1 MLSGPRQLASAEQTF
16 GYFLHEYLARNDG
29 SHRSANRWH
38 GEGAEA
44 LGLGQRVGK
53 RKFISILSG
62 EVPGTD
68 VTLGRVIDG
77 ERQHRP
83 GWDMTFSAPK
93 SVSLEALYHGRR
105 AVIHAHD
112 EAVRA
117 TLDWIER
124 EHLQTRGYDQVTG
137 RRPREA
143 ANGLVAATFRHMASR
158 NNDPQLHTH
167 AVVANMTRN
176 ANGEWRSVEP
186 TLLRRNRRVFG
197 AWYRNDLARRL
208 RDLGYELTPTTVG
221 GLPSFEIAG
230 WSREWLKAFSTRR
243 RDILRHME
251 SEGLEYT
258 TANAQAATLAT
269 RGGKVEPVKGE
280 LFKLWHHRAEA
291 LGLVEARRDRKVRPV
306 RTPEQP
312 RLSPLEAVWQATAH
326 LEERQCVFRRTELLA
341 AALGRDPGR
350 HSHVELE
357 AAIDRL
363 RRNRNL
369 VDTKSG
375 DLTTRR
381 TLEAERDVIAAMRE
395 GRGQAAPLAEEGAVA
410 SRLEGTTLTDG
421 QRDAVRTILLSEDRI
436 VGVQGFAG
444 TGKTRMLKEVVRLAG
459 DRPVIGLAPSSAAAR
474 VMALEAGIG
483 TTTLQWMLARYGDL
497 GDVDGPELRE
507 ACERFRGAL
516 IVVDE
521 ASMIGTVQ
529 MRSLQ
534 NVAERLGAARL
545 ALVGDRLQ
553 LRSVEAGQPF
563 RLLQEAGME
572 TARMDDIL
580 RQRSVDLKAAVT
592 HMVAGDAELAVQALG
607 ADVKE
612 LPPDRL
618 PETAARLW
626 LALPP
631 EARRRTVILAP
642 THAQREETTA
652 VLRKGLAE
660 EGVLGGRTLETERF
674 VDRRLTRVLA
684 ADPQSYR
691 PGDVVVANRDVY
703 GLRKGDAWRVT
714 GSGGDG
720 IALERR
726 GTNGGFKP
734 SGNAAHN
741 VSVFETRPISLRAG
755 DEIVFTRNL
764 GELGVV
770 NGERGTIEEIGRK
783 RVRIRLDGGRR
794 LSPRADDDGLR
805 HVDHAWTST
814 VHRAQGL
821 TTDNVI
827 AVLDATSMMTDRAL
841 LYVEMSRARDGFVL
855 LTDDTQELVHRL
867 EQEIG
872 VSHSA
877 LEATGHAVRHME
889 HEVSRKEPLRPA
901 LREWRRLEAE
911 AERDGISPFLAEGVD
926 ELLDRLRQRAEA
938 EGGDAPEEIARIL
951 ADHDGHVRGLEL
963 HAIEEAWRSLRARA
977 EREGAN
983 ISVLPGAG
991 AVLKRTGEFAERH
1004 PGSLPE
1010 PLSEG
1015 VRECRARMRDLGDRL
1030 DHAGAGIMRAAKERD
1045 EALAE
1050 IERDWR
1056 DRRAKVAFHEDCDI
1070 AFLPGT
1076 EALLERT
1083 REFEERHPGALPKAT
1098 ADLAKDCEDVR
1109 GRWKRFER
1117 AVGEVADCAET
1128 SEPPGEATCRA
1139 MTEAEELLAD
1149 DRLSARVLD
1158 QGALLPVK
1166 NALADL
1172 NERRAVEDRVR
1183 DLRKD
1188 LETIEAEAER
1198 QGCHPFHVEGYGHF
1212 TERLEGFGHDLPPDL
1227 AEMARDLPGLQARD
1241 REVRQGVKEVAGFE
1255 ARRRRIINRA
1265 AWLRPEAPLGKGL
1278 ASSYG
1283 RWARSAPKV
1292 IERGEMLAGDPLLSP
1307 DDRKTLERSLSRI
1320 RTAPDADGLDAQRVR
1335 TWEGIL
1341 DRAEEQGCHRY
1352 FVKDYYDFVHG
1363 LERSPC
1369 HSLKNTHFG
1378 IRERTAWHEMLCREG
1393 WVRHIDSELARAV
1406 GQREAG
1412 GERFVSEMHPYA
1424 RWRHEATR
1432 WVKEAREALGDPET
1446 YGPHLARVPG
1456 LEKRLRETATA
1467 VSETVRC
1474 DAPVRKE
1481 VEAAYK
1487 VQMEREREMRQREL
1501 EQERTRAPS
1510 RYMGAEIDIG
1520 P

>member
-38 GEGAEA
+38 GAGAEA

-62 EVPGTD
+62 HVPGTD

-93 SVSLEALYHGRR
+93 SVSLEALYRGRR
-105 AVIHAHD
+105 AVMHAHD

-117 TLDWIER
+117 TLDWIEQ
-124 EHLQTRGYDQVTG
+124 EHLQTRGYDPATG

-143 ANGLVAATFRHMASR
+143 ADGLVAATFRHMASR

-176 ANGEWRSVEP
+176 RSGEWRSVEP
-186 TLLRRNRRVFG
+186 TPLKRNRRVFG

-208 RDLGYELTPTTVG
+208 RDLGYDLVPTTVG

-230 WSREWLKAFSTRR
+230 WSREWLDAFSTRR
-243 RDILRHME
+243 QDILKHME
-251 SEGLEYT
+251 DAGLEYT

-269 RGGKVEPVKGE
+269 RGRKAEPVKGE
-280 LFKLWHHRAEA
+280 LVKLWRQRAEA
-291 LGLVEARRDRKVRPV
+291 LGLVEARRDRKARPD
-306 RTPEQP
+306 RAPEQP
-312 RLSPLEAVWQATAH
+312 RLAPLEAVWQATAH
-326 LEERQCVFRRTELLA
+326 LEERQCVFRRTDLLA

-350 HSHVELE
+350 HSHGELE

-363 RRNRNL
+363 REDRNL

-375 DLTTRR
+375 DLTTRQ

-395 GRGQAAPLAEEGAVA
+395 GRGRAAPLAEEGAVA
-410 SRLEGTTLTDG
+410 ARLDATSLTDG
-421 QRDAVRTILLSEDRI
+421 QREAVRTILLSNDSI

-483 TTTLQWMLARYGDL
+483 TTTLQRLLARYGDL
-497 GDVDGPELRE
+497 GDADGPELRQ
-507 ACERFRGAL
+507 ARERFRGAV

-534 NVAERLGAARL
+534 NVAERIGASRL

-592 HMVAGDAELAVQALG
+592 HMVAGDADLAVQALG

-660 EGVLGGRTLETERF
+660 EGILGGRTLETERF

-703 GLRKGDAWRVT
+703 GLRKGEAWRVT
-714 GSGGDG
+714 GSGEDG

-726 GTNGGFKP
+726 GARGGFRP

-764 GELGVV
+764 GEQGVV
-770 NGERGTIEEIGRK
+770 NGERGAIEEIGRK

-794 LSPRADDDGLR
+794 LTFKTEDDGLR

-877 LEATGHAVRHME
+877 LEATGHVLHRLDRD
-889 HEVSRKEPLRPA
+889 VSRKEPLRPA
-901 LREWRRLEAE
+901 LQEWRALEAE
-911 AERDGISPFLAEGVD
+911 AERDGISPFLAEEAD
-926 ELLDRLRQRAEA
+926 ELLERLRSRAEA
-938 EGGDAPEEIARIL
+938 EGGDAPDELARIL
-951 ADHDGHVRGLEL
+951 SDHDAHVRGQDREALEGL
-963 HAIEEAWRSLRARA
+963 LWSLRSRA
-977 EREGAN
+977 ASEGRNVA
-983 ISVLPGAG
+983 VQPGAG
-991 AVLKRTGEFAERH
+991 AALNMAGELAERH
-1004 PGSLPE
+1004 PEALSK
-1010 PLSEG
+1010 PLADFVSECG
-1015 VRECRARMRDLGDRL
+1015 MRMRELGDRL
-1030 DHAGAGIMRAAKERD
+1030 DWVGPRI
-1045 EALAE
+1045 
-1050 IERDWR
+1050 
-1056 DRRAKVAFHEDCDI
+1056 RRAERELSAIENDWQGARIKAGLKGEHV
-1070 AFLPGT
+1070 AFLPETASLLKRTADFALEHKGT
-1076 EALLERT
+1076 
-1083 REFEERHPGALPKAT
+1083 LPKAT
-1098 ADLAKDCEDVR
+1098 ADAARECESLRQRWGRLKGLARE
-1109 GRWKRFER
+1109 
-1117 AVGEVADCAET
+1117 VGKGLDGSGA
-1128 SEPPGEATCRA
+1128 PGKAARKA
-1139 MTEAEELLAD
+1139 M
-1149 DRLSARVLD
+1149 
-1158 QGALLPVK
+1158 
-1166 NALADL
+1166 
-1172 NERRAVEDRVR
+1172 
-1183 DLRKD
+1183 
-1188 LETIEAEAER
+1188 AEAEDLLRDGRLSGKAEREGIRVPLTAALGILNARLSR
-1198 QGCHPFHVEGYGHF
+1198 QELIGDLQRDREALMAEARKEGCHPYRAPGYDRF
-1212 TERLEGFGHDLPPDL
+1212 MERLGSAGHDLPPDL
-1227 AEMARDLPGLQARD
+1227 SKMVEELPGLDARD
-1241 REVRQGVKEVAGFE
+1241 REIRQGVSEVTDFVVRRREIIDRA
-1255 ARRRRIINRA
+1255 ARRRPDR
-1265 AWLRPEAPLGKGL
+1265 PLGKGRI
-1278 ASSYG
+1278 SGYG
-1283 RWARSAPKV
+1283 RWTRSAPKM
-1292 IERGEMLAGDPLLSP
+1292 IERGERLAGDPLLTP
-1307 DDRKTLERSLSRI
+1307 DDRKTLEKALARLHA
-1320 RTAPDADGLDAQRVR
+1320 APDADALDARSLK
-1335 TWEGIL
+1335 TWERIL
-1341 DRAEEQGCHRY
+1341 DRADEQGCHRFFVEGY
-1352 FVKDYYDFVHG
+1352 DAFVKELDAAPSGTPEFNRFAVG
-1363 LERSPC
+1363 ERSE
-1369 HSLKNTHFG
+1369 LWDMQAGQARIRFVDRDLAKAL
-1378 IRERTAWHEMLCREG
+1378 REREE
-1393 WVRHIDSELARAV
+1393 
-1406 GQREAG
+1406 G
-1412 GERFVSEMHPYA
+1412 GERFVSEMHPYP
-1424 RWRHEATR
+1424 RW
-1432 WVKEAREALGDPET
+1432 KREAERTVGELRDVLGDRKR
-1446 YGPHLARVPG
+1446 YDRHLARVPG
-1456 LEKRLRETATA
+1456 LERRLHEMAA
-1467 VSETVRC
+1467 SVSDTVRR

-1481 VEAAYK
+1481 VETAYRK
-1487 VQMEREREMRQREL
+1487 EMEREREL
-1501 EQERTRAPS
+1501 ERIRSRS

-1520 P
+1520 R

>member
-1 MLSGPRQLASAEQTF
+1 MLSGPRPLASAEQTF
-16 GYFLHEYLARNDG
+16 GYFMHEYLARNDG

-38 GEGAEA
+38 GEGAES

-53 RKFISILSG
+53 RRFISILSG
-62 EVPGTD
+62 HVPDTEI
-68 VTLGRVIDG
+68 TLGRVIDG

-93 SVSLEALYHGRR
+93 SVSLEALYRGRR
-105 AVIHAHD
+105 AVMHAHD

-124 EHLQTRGYDQVTG
+124 EHLQTRGYDPVTG

-143 ANGLVAATFRHMASR
+143 ADGMIAATFRHMASR
-158 NNDPQLHTH
+158 SNDPQLHTH

-197 AWYRNDLARRL
+197 AWYRNDLAKRL
-208 RDLGYELTPTTVG
+208 LELGYELVPTTVG

-230 WSREWLKAFSTRR
+230 WSREWLEAFSTRR
-243 RDILRHME
+243 RDILRHMAD
-251 SEGLEYT
+251 EGLEYT
-258 TANAQAATLAT
+258 TANAQAAALAT
-269 RGGKVEPVKGE
+269 RGRKAEPVRGE
-280 LFKLWHHRAEA
+280 LVKLWRNRAA
-291 LGLVEARRDRKVRPV
+291 DLGLVEVRRDRKARPD
-306 RTPEQP
+306 RAREEP
-312 RLSPLEAVWQATAH
+312 RLSPLEAAWQAMQH
-326 LEERQCVFRRTELLA
+326 LEERRSVFRRTDLLA

-350 HSHVELE
+350 HSHGELE

-363 RRNRNL
+363 RADRHL
-369 VDTKSG
+369 ADTKSG

-381 TLEAERDVIAAMRE
+381 TLRAERDVIAAMRE
-395 GRGQAAPLAEEGAVA
+395 GQGRSAPLADEGAVA
-410 SRLEGTTLTDG
+410 ARLDGTALTDG
-421 QRDAVRTILLSEDRI
+421 QRDAVRTILLSNDRT

-474 VMALEAGIG
+474 VLALEAGIG
-483 TTTLQWMLARYGDL
+483 TATLQWMLARYGNL
-497 GDVDGPELRE
+497 GDGPELQE
-507 ACERFRGAL
+507 ARDRFKGAV

-529 MRSLQ
+529 MRNLQ
-534 NVAERLGAARL
+534 HVTERTGAARL

-592 HMVAGDAELAVQALG
+592 HMVAGDADLALQDLG
-607 ADVKE
+607 GDVRE

-618 PETAARLW
+618 AKTAAQLW

-642 THAQREETTA
+642 THGQREETTA
-652 VLRKGLAE
+652 ALRRGLAE
-660 EGVLGGRTLETERF
+660 EGILGGRTLEIERL
-674 VDRRLTRVLA
+674 VDRRLTRILA

-703 GLRKGDAWRVT
+703 GLRKGEAWRVT
-714 GSGGDG
+714 GSGEDG

-726 GTNGGFKP
+726 GISGGFRP

-764 GELGVV
+764 GDLDVV
-770 NGERGTIEEIGRK
+770 NGERGAIDGIGRK
-783 RVRIRLDGGRR
+783 RVRVRLADGRR
-794 LSPRADDDGLR
+794 LALAHEHDGLR

-814 VHRAQGL
+814 VHRAQGM
-821 TTDNVI
+821 TADNVI
-827 AVLDATSMMTDRAL
+827 AVLDSSSMMADRAL

-855 LTDDTQELVHRL
+855 LTDDTEQLAHRL
-867 EQEIG
+867 EQETG

-877 LEATGHAVRHME
+877 LEATGHELHRVEAG
-889 HEVSRKEPLRPA
+889 VSRKEPLRAA
-901 LREWRRLEAE
+901 LEEWRAHEAE
-911 AERDGISPFLAEGVD
+911 AERDGISPFLAEEAD
-926 ELLDRLRQRAEA
+926 ALLERLRQRAEA
-938 EGGDAPEEIARIL
+938 EGGDAPEEIAWIL
-951 ADHDGHVRGLEL
+951 ADHDGHVRGLDL
-963 HAIEEAWRSLRARA
+963 DVIAEAWRSLRSRA
-977 EREGAN
+977 EREGADV
-983 ISVLPGAG
+983 SVLPGAG
-991 AVLKRTGEFAERH
+991 AALKRTGEFAERH
-1004 PGSLPE
+1004 PGPLPE

-1015 VRECRARMRDLGDRL
+1015 VRKCGARMRDLGDRL
-1030 DHAGAGIMRAAKERD
+1030 ERVGDGLMRAARERD
-1045 EALAE
+1045 DALAG
-1050 IERDWR
+1050 IEKEWR
-1056 DRRAKVAFHEDCDI
+1056 SRRAKVAHQDRDI

-1083 REFEERHPGALPKAT
+1083 REFGERHPGALPDAT
-1098 ADLAKDCEDVR
+1098 ADLAKDCESVR
-1109 GRWKRFER
+1109 GRWKRFEH
-1117 AVGEVADCAET
+1117 AAKELADCAAT
-1128 SEPPGEATCRA
+1128 PEPPGEAACRA
-1139 MTEAEELLAD
+1139 MAEAEGILAD
-1149 DRLSARVLD
+1149 ERLSARILD
-1158 QGALLPVK
+1158 QGDFLTVK
-1166 NALADL
+1166 DLLADL
-1172 NERRAVEDRVR
+1172 NERRAAEDRVL

-1198 QGCHPFHVEGYGHF
+1198 QGCHPFHVAGHRRF
-1212 TERLEGFGHDLPPDL
+1212 IERLKGFGHDLPPDL
-1227 AEMARDLPGLQARD
+1227 AGMVEELPGLEARD
-1241 REVRQGVKEVAGFE
+1241 RGIRHRVREVTDFE
-1255 ARRRRIINRA
+1255 ARRRGIIEWA
-1265 AWLRPEAPLGKGL
+1265 AWWRPERPMGKSL

-1283 RWARSAPKV
+1283 RWTRAAPKV
-1292 IERGEMLAGDPLLSP
+1292 IERGETLASDALLSP
-1307 DDRKTLERSLSRI
+1307 DDRKALERAMTRI
-1320 RTAPDADGLDAQRVR
+1320 RAAPDADGLDALRVWR
-1335 TWEGIL
+1335 WEGIL
-1341 DRAEEQGCHRY
+1341 DQAERQGCHRY
-1352 FVKDYYDFVHG
+1352 FVKGYHGFVTE

-1369 HSLKNTHFG
+1369 KSPENTDFG

-1393 WVRHIDSELARAV
+1393 WVRHVDSELARAV
-1406 GQREAG
+1406 EERERG
-1412 GERFVSEMHPYA
+1412 GERFVTEMHPYA

-1432 WVKEAREALGDPET
+1432 WARDARKVLGDPET
-1446 YGPHLARVPG
+1446 YGPHIARVPG
-1456 LEKRLRETATA
+1456 LEKRLRETAAA
-1467 VSETVRC
+1467 VTETVRR

-1481 VEAAYK
+1481 VEAAHK
-1487 VQMEREREMRQREL
+1487 RRMELERETRQREL
-1501 EQERTRAPS
+1501 ELERSRRPS

-1520 P
+1520 R

>member
-105 AVIHAHD
+105 AVMHAHD

-117 TLDWIER
+117 TLDWIEQ
-124 EHLQTRGYDQVTG
+124 EHLQTRGYDPATG

-143 ANGLVAATFRHMASR
+143 ADGMIAATFRHMASR

-176 ANGEWRSVEP
+176 MDGEWRSVEP
-186 TLLRRNRRVFG
+186 TLLGRNRRVFG

-208 RDLGYELTPTTVG
+208 RDLGYELVPTTVG

-230 WSREWLKAFSTRR
+230 WSREWLEAFSTRR
-243 RDILRHME
+243 QDILRHME
-251 SEGLEYT
+251 DAGQEYT

-269 RGGKVEPVKGE
+269 RGKKVEPVKGE
-280 LFKLWHHRAEA
+280 LVRLWRQRAEA
-291 LGLVEARRDRKVRPV
+291 LGLVEARRERRARPDRA
-306 RTPEQP
+306 PEEA
-312 RLSPLEAVWQATAH
+312 RMSPLEAVWQATAH
-326 LEERQCVFRRTELLA
+326 LEERQCVFRRTDLLA

-350 HSHVELE
+350 HSHGELE

-363 RRNRNL
+363 RRDRHL
-369 VDTKSG
+369 VDTKSS

-381 TLEAERDVIAAMRE
+381 TIEAERDVIAAMRE
-395 GRGQAAPLAEEGAVA
+395 GKSRAAPLAGERDIAA
-410 SRLEGTTLTDG
+410 RLETASLTDG
-421 QRDAVRTILLSEDRI
+421 QRDAVRTILLSKDSI

-444 TGKTRMLKEVVRLAG
+444 TGKTRMLREVVRLAG

-497 GDVDGPELRE
+497 GDAGGPELRE
-507 ACERFRGAL
+507 ARERFRGAV

-534 NVAERLGAARL
+534 NVAERIRASRL

-580 RQRSVDLKAAVT
+580 RQQSVDLKAAVT
-592 HMVAGDAELAVQALG
+592 HMVAGDADLAVQALG

-703 GLRKGDAWRVT
+703 GLGKGEAWRVA
-714 GSGGDG
+714 GSGADG

-726 GTNGGFKP
+726 GVTGGFRP

-741 VSVFETRPISLRAG
+741 VSMFETRPISLRAG

-764 GELGVV
+764 AEPGVV
-770 NGERGTIEEIGRK
+770 NGERGAIEEIGRK

-794 LSPRADDDGLR
+794 LSFKTDDNGLR

-814 VHRAQGL
+814 VHRAQGM

-877 LEATGHAVRHME
+877 LEATGLALHRLDR
-889 HEVSRKEPLRPA
+889 EVSRKEPLRPA
-901 LREWRRLEAE
+901 LQEWRKLEAE
-911 AERDGISPFLAEGVD
+911 AERDGISPFLAEEAD
-926 ELLDRLRQRAEA
+926 ALLDRLRERAEA

-951 ADHDGHVRGLEL
+951 ADHDAHVRGQDREALEDML
-963 HAIEEAWRSLRARA
+963 QHLRSRAVS
-977 EREGAN
+977 EGRNVAAQ
-983 ISVLPGAG
+983 PGAG
-991 AVLKRTGEFAERH
+991 AVLKMAGEFAERR
-1004 PGSLPE
+1004 PDALPKPLADFVSECGS
-1010 PLSEG
+1010 
-1015 VRECRARMRDLGDRL
+1015 RMRELGDRL
-1030 DHAGAGIMRAAKERD
+1030 DRVGPR
-1045 EALAE
+1045 L
-1050 IERDWR
+1050 
-1056 DRRAKVAFHEDCDI
+1056 RRAERELSIIEHDWLGARIKAGLKREHV
-1070 AFLPGT
+1070 AFLPET
-1076 EALLERT
+1076 DALLKRT
-1083 REFEERHPGALPKAT
+1083 ADFALEHTGALPKAT
-1098 ADLAKDCEDVR
+1098 ADAARACESLRQRWGRLQGLAKEIGKGLD
-1109 GRWKRFER
+1109 GSG
-1117 AVGEVADCAET
+1117 A
-1128 SEPPGEATCRA
+1128 PGKAARKA
-1139 MTEAEELLAD
+1139 MAEAENLLRD
-1149 DRLSARVLD
+1149 DRLS
-1158 QGALLPVK
+1158 GK
-1166 NALADL
+1166 
-1172 NERRAVEDRVR
+1172 
-1183 DLRKD
+1183 
-1188 LETIEAEAER
+1188 AER
-1198 QGCHPFHVEGYGHF
+1198 EGIRAPLTAALGIL
-1212 TERLEGFGHDLPPDL
+1212 TRGS
-1227 AEMARDLPGLQARD
+1227 RD
-1241 REVRQGVKEVAGFE
+1241 R
-1255 ARRRRIINRA
+1255 
-1265 AWLRPEAPLGKGL
+1265 
-1278 ASSYG
+1278 S
-1283 RWARSAPKV
+1283 
-1292 IERGEMLAGDPLLSP
+1292 
-1307 DDRKTLERSLSRI
+1307 
-1320 RTAPDADGLDAQRVR
+1320 
-1335 TWEGIL
+1335 
-1341 DRAEEQGCHRY
+1341 
-1352 FVKDYYDFVHG
+1352 
-1363 LERSPC
+1363 
-1369 HSLKNTHFG
+1369 
-1378 IRERTAWHEMLCREG
+1378 
-1393 WVRHIDSELARAV
+1393 
-1406 GQREAG
+1406 
-1412 GERFVSEMHPYA
+1412 
-1424 RWRHEATR
+1424 
-1432 WVKEAREALGDPET
+1432 
-1446 YGPHLARVPG
+1446 
-1456 LEKRLRETATA
+1456 
-1467 VSETVRC
+1467 
-1474 DAPVRKE
+1474 
-1481 VEAAYK
+1481 
-1487 VQMEREREMRQREL
+1487 
-1501 EQERTRAPS
+1501 
-1510 RYMGAEIDIG
+1510 
-1520 P
+1520 

>member
-16 GYFLHEYLARNDG
+16 GYFLHEYLARNDS

-93 SVSLEALYHGRR
+93 SVSLEALYRGRR
-105 AVIHAHD
+105 AVMHAHD

-124 EHLQTRGYDQVTG
+124 EHLQTRGYDPATG

-143 ANGLVAATFRHMASR
+143 ADGMIAATFRHMASR

-176 ANGEWRSVEP
+176 RSGEWRSVEP
-186 TLLRRNRRVFG
+186 TLLKRNRRVFG

-208 RDLGYELTPTTVG
+208 RDLGYELVPTTVG

-230 WSREWLKAFSTRR
+230 WSREWLEAFSTRR
-243 RDILRHME
+243 QDILRYME
-251 SEGLEYT
+251 DAGQEYT

-269 RGGKVEPVKGE
+269 RGKKVERVKGE
-280 LFKLWHHRAEA
+280 LVRLWRQRVEA
-291 LGLVEARRDRKVRPV
+291 LGLVEARRDRKARPERV
-306 RTPEQP
+306 PERP
-312 RLSPLEAVWQATAH
+312 RLSPLEAVWQATEH
-326 LEERQCVFRRTELLA
+326 LEERHCVFRRTDLLA

-350 HSHVELE
+350 HSHGELE

-363 RRNRNL
+363 RRDRHL

-375 DLTTRR
+375 DLTTRQ
-381 TLEAERDVIAAMRE
+381 TLEAERDVIAAMRQ
-395 GRGQAAPLAEEGAVA
+395 GRGKAAALPDERDVSA
-410 SRLEGTTLTDG
+410 RLEGTTLTDG
-421 QRDAVRTILLSEDRI
+421 QRDAVRTILLSKDSI

-459 DRPVIGLAPSSAAAR
+459 DHPVIGLAPSSAAAR

-497 GDVDGPELRE
+497 GDAGGPELRE
-507 ACERFRGAL
+507 ARERFRGAV

-534 NVAERLGAARL
+534 NVAERLGASRL

-592 HMVAGDAELAVQALG
+592 HMVAGDADLAVQALG
-607 ADVKE
+607 GDVKE

-618 PETAARLW
+618 PETAANLW

-684 ADPQSYR
+684 ADPMSYR

-703 GLRKGDAWRVT
+703 GLGKGEAWRVT
-714 GSGGDG
+714 GSGEDG

-726 GTNGGFKP
+726 GAKGGFRP
-734 SGNAAHN
+734 SGNASHN

-764 GELGVV
+764 GDPGVV
-770 NGERGTIEEIGRK
+770 NGERGAIEEIGRK
-783 RVRIRLDGGRR
+783 RVRIRVDGGRR
-794 LSPRADDDGLR
+794 LSFKTDDDGLR

-877 LEATGHAVRHME
+877 LEATGHALHRLE
-889 HEVSRKEPLRPA
+889 REVSRKEPLRPA
-901 LREWRRLEAE
+901 LQEWRALEAE
-911 AERDGISPFLAEGVD
+911 AERDGISPFLAEEAD
-926 ELLDRLRQRAEA
+926 ALLDRLRERAEA

-951 ADHDGHVRGLEL
+951 EDHDTHVRVGDREALEGLL
-963 HAIEEAWRSLRARA
+963 WSLRHRA
-977 EREGAN
+977 ASEGRNVA
-983 ISVLPGAG
+983 VQPGAG
-991 AVLKRTGEFAERH
+991 AVLKMAGEFAERH
-1004 PGSLPE
+1004 PDALPK
-1010 PLSEG
+1010 PLADFVSECG
-1015 VRECRARMRDLGDRL
+1015 MRMRELGDRL
-1030 DHAGAGIMRAAKERD
+1030 DWVGPRIRRAARE
-1045 EALAE
+1045 LSV
-1050 IERDWR
+1050 IESDWLGSR
-1056 DRRAKVAFHEDCDI
+1056 IKAGLKGEHV
-1070 AFLPGT
+1070 AFLPET
-1076 EALLERT
+1076 RALLKRT
-1083 REFEERHPGALPKAT
+1083 ADFALEHTGALPKAT
-1098 ADLAKDCEDVR
+1098 ADAARECESLRSRWGRLRGLAREIGNGLD
-1109 GRWKRFER
+1109 G
-1117 AVGEVADCAET
+1117 
-1128 SEPPGEATCRA
+1128 SEAPGKAARKA
-1139 MTEAEELLAD
+1139 MAEAEDLLRD
-1149 DRLSARVLD
+1149 DRLSGKAEREGIRVPLTAALGILSARLSR
-1158 QGALLPVK
+1158 QELIS
-1166 NALADL
+1166 DL
-1172 NERRAVEDRVR
+1172 QRDRKT
-1183 DLRKD
+1183 LM
-1188 LETIEAEAER
+1188 AEARRE
-1198 QGCHPFHVEGYGHF
+1198 GCHHFRAPGYDRF
-1212 TERLEGFGHDLPPDL
+1212 MERLVSAGHDLPPDL
-1227 AEMARDLPGLQARD
+1227 ESMVREMPRLDARD
-1241 REVRQGVKEVAGFE
+1241 REIRQGVREVTDFV
-1255 ARRRRIINRA
+1255 ARRREIIDRA
-1265 AWLRPEAPLGKGL
+1265 ARRRPDAPLGKGRL
-1278 ASSYG
+1278 SSYG
-1283 RWARSAPKV
+1283 RWTRSAPKM
-1292 IERGEMLAGDPLLSP
+1292 IERGKRLARDTLLTP
-1307 DDRKTLERSLSRI
+1307 DDRKTLEKALARLHAAPDTDALNARSLK
-1320 RTAPDADGLDAQRVR
+1320 
-1335 TWEGIL
+1335 TWEEIG
-1341 DRAEEQGCHRY
+1341 DRAEKQGCHRFFVEGY
-1352 FVKDYYDFVHG
+1352 DAFVKELDAAPIGSPEFNRFVVR
-1363 LERSPC
+1363 ERSVIWDMQAEQAFLRC
-1369 HSLKNTHFG
+1369 VDRDLAKA
-1378 IRERTAWHEMLCREG
+1378 IRERE
-1393 WVRHIDSELARAV
+1393 
-1406 GQREAG
+1406 QG
-1412 GERFVSEMHPYA
+1412 GSAFVSKMHPYPQWKRQAMHHVEHA
-1424 RWRHEATR
+1424 RHVLDR
-1432 WVKEAREALGDPET
+1432 PET
-1446 YGPHLARVPG
+1446 YDRHLSRAPG
-1456 LEKRLRETATA
+1456 LKTRLREMAA
-1467 VSETVRC
+1467 SVSDTVKR
-1474 DAPVRKE
+1474 DAPLRKE
-1481 VEAAYK
+1481 VEAAHERK
-1487 VQMEREREMRQREL
+1487 MEREREL
-1501 EQERTRAPS
+1501 ERSRNPS
-1510 RYMGAEIDIG
+1510 RYMGAEIDFG
-1520 P
+1520 R

>member
-1 MLSGPRQLASAEQTF
+1 MLSGPRPLASAEQTF

-38 GEGAEA
+38 GEGAES

-53 RKFISILSG
+53 RKFVSILSG
-62 EVPGTD
+62 QVPGTD
-68 VTLGRVIDG
+68 IILGRVIDG

-93 SVSLEALYHGRR
+93 SVSLEALYRGRR
-105 AVIHAHD
+105 AVMHAHD

-124 EHLQTRGYDQVTG
+124 EHLQTRGYDPATG

-143 ANGLVAATFRHMASR
+143 ADGMIAATFRHMASR
-158 NNDPQLHTH
+158 SNDPQLHTH

-176 ANGEWRSVEP
+176 ADGKWRSVEP

-197 AWYRNDLARRL
+197 AWYRNDLAKRL
-208 RDLGYELTPTTVG
+208 RELGYELTPTTVG

-230 WSREWLKAFSTRR
+230 WSREWLEAFSTRR
-243 RDILRHME
+243 RDILRHMAD
-251 SEGLEYT
+251 EGLEYT
-258 TANAQAATLAT
+258 TANAQAAALAT
-269 RGGKVEPVKGE
+269 RGRKAEPVRGE
-280 LFKLWHHRAEA
+280 LARLWRNRAA
-291 LGLVEARRDRKVRPV
+291 DLGLVEARRDRKARPV
-306 RTPEQP
+306 RAPEQA
-312 RLSPLEAVWQATAH
+312 RLSPLEAAWEAMQH
-326 LEERQCVFRRTELLA
+326 LEERRSVFRRTDLLA

-350 HSHVELE
+350 HSHGELE

-363 RRNRNL
+363 RRDRHL
-369 VDTKSG
+369 ADTRSG

-381 TLEAERDVIAAMRE
+381 TLQAEREVIAAMRE
-395 GRGQAAPLAEEGAVA
+395 GQGRAAPLADEGAVA
-410 SRLEGTTLTDG
+410 ARLDGTALTDG
-421 QRDAVRTILLSEDRI
+421 QRDAVRTILLSNDRT

-444 TGKTRMLKEVVRLAG
+444 TGKTRMLKEIVRLAG

-474 VMALEAGIG
+474 VLALEAGIG
-483 TTTLQWMLARYGDL
+483 TATLQWMLARYGNL
-497 GDVDGPELRE
+497 GDGPELQE
-507 ACERFRGAL
+507 ARDRFKGAV

-529 MRSLQ
+529 MRNLQ
-534 NVAERLGAARL
+534 HVAERIGAARL

-592 HMVAGDAELAVQALG
+592 HMVAGDADLALQGLG
-607 ADVKE
+607 GDVRE
-612 LPPDRL
+612 LPQDRL
-618 PETAARLW
+618 AETAARLW

-642 THAQREETTA
+642 THGQREETTA
-652 VLRKGLAE
+652 ALRRGLAE
-660 EGVLGGRTLETERF
+660 EGILGGRALEIERL

-703 GLRKGDAWRVT
+703 GLRKGEAWRVT
-714 GSGGDG
+714 DSVTDRIALDRRGVSGGF
-720 IALERR
+720 R
-726 GTNGGFKP
+726 P

-764 GELGVV
+764 GDLDVV
-770 NGERGTIEEIGRK
+770 NGERGMIEKIGRQ
-783 RVRIRLDGGRR
+783 RVRIRLADGRR

-814 VHRAQGL
+814 VHRAQGI

-827 AVLDATSMMTDRAL
+827 AVLDSSSMMTDRAL

-855 LTDDTQELVHRL
+855 LTDDTEQLAHRL

-872 VSHSA
+872 VPHSA
-877 LEATGHAVRHME
+877 LEATGHAVHRVE
-889 HEVSRKEPLRPA
+889 AEVSRKEPLRPA
-901 LREWRRLEAE
+901 LREWRAHEAE
-911 AERDGISPFLAEGVD
+911 AERDGISPFLAEEAD
-926 ELLDRLRQRAEA
+926 ALLERLRQRAEA

-951 ADHDGHVRGLEL
+951 ADHDGHVCKLDL
-963 HAIEEAWRSLRARA
+963 DVIAEAWRSLRSRA
-977 EREGAN
+977 EREGVN
-983 ISVLPGAG
+983 VSVQLGAG

-1004 PGSLPE
+1004 PGPLPE
-1010 PLSEG
+1010 PLAEG
-1015 VRECRARMRDLGDRL
+1015 VRTCGARMSDLGDRL
-1030 DHAGAGIMRAAKERD
+1030 ERAGDGIMRAARERD
-1045 EALAE
+1045 DALAE
-1050 IERDWR
+1050 IEKEWR
-1056 DRRAKVAFHEDCDI
+1056 SRRAKVAHQDRDI

-1083 REFEERHPGALPKAT
+1083 REFGERHPGALPEAT
-1098 ADLAKDCEDVR
+1098 ADLAKDCESVR
-1109 GRWKRFER
+1109 GRWKRFEHAAR
-1117 AVGEVADCAET
+1117 ELADCAAT
-1128 SEPPGEATCRA
+1128 PEPPGEAACKA
-1139 MTEAEELLAD
+1139 MAEAEGILAD
-1149 DRLSARVLD
+1149 DRLSARILN
-1158 QGALLPVK
+1158 QGDFLTVKDLL
-1166 NALADL
+1166 AEL
-1172 NERRAVEDRVR
+1172 NERRAAEDRIL

-1188 LETIEAEAER
+1188 LGTIEAEAER
-1198 QGCHPFHVEGYGHF
+1198 QGCHPFHVAGHRRF
-1212 TERLEGFGHDLPPDL
+1212 IERLAGFGHDLPPDL
-1227 AEMARDLPGLQARD
+1227 AGMIEERPELEARD
-1241 REVRQGVKEVAGFE
+1241 RGIRRRVGEVTDFE
-1255 ARRRRIINRA
+1255 ARRRRIIEWA
-1265 AWLRPEAPLGKGL
+1265 AWWRPERALSKSM

-1283 RWARSAPKV
+1283 RWTRAAPKM
-1292 IERGEMLAGDPLLSP
+1292 IEQGETLAGDPLLSP
-1307 DDRKTLERSLSRI
+1307 DDRKALERALTRI
-1320 RTAPDADGLDAQRVR
+1320 VAAPDADGLDALRLWK
-1335 TWEGIL
+1335 WEGIL
-1341 DRAEEQGCHRY
+1341 DQAERQGCHRY
-1352 FVKDYYDFVHG
+1352 FVKGYHGFVTE

-1369 HSLKNTHFG
+1369 RSLENTHFG
-1378 IRERTAWHEMLCREG
+1378 IRERTAWHEMLCRDG
-1393 WVRHIDSELARAV
+1393 WVRHIDNELARAAR
-1406 GQREAG
+1406 QREQG

-1432 WVKEAREALGDPET
+1432 WVKDARKVLGDPET
-1446 YGPHLARVPG
+1446 YGPHVARVPG
-1456 LEKRLRETATA
+1456 LEKRLRETAAA
-1467 VSETVRC
+1467 VTETVRR
-1474 DAPVRKE
+1474 DAPVRRE
-1481 VEAAYK
+1481 VEAAHRMQ
-1487 VQMEREREMRQREL
+1487 VEREREIRQREL
-1501 EQERTRAPS
+1501 ELERSRRPS

>member
-68 VTLGRVIDG
+68 ITLGRVIDG

-93 SVSLEALYHGRR
+93 SVSLEALYRGRR
-105 AVIHAHD
+105 AVMHAHD

-124 EHLQTRGYDQVTG
+124 EHLQTRGYDPATG

-143 ANGLVAATFRHMASR
+143 ADGMVAATFRHMASR

-176 ANGEWRSVEP
+176 RSGEWRSVEP

-208 RDLGYELTPTTVG
+208 RGLGYELVPTTVG

-230 WSREWLKAFSTRR
+230 WSREWLEAFSTRR
-243 RDILRHME
+243 QDILRYME
-251 SEGLEYT
+251 DAGLEYT

-269 RGGKVEPVKGE
+269 RGKKVEPVKGE
-280 LFKLWHHRAEA
+280 LVKLWRQRAEA
-291 LGLVEARRDRKVRPV
+291 LGLVEARRDRKARPD
-306 RTPEQP
+306 RAPEQP

-326 LEERQCVFRRTELLA
+326 LEERRCVFRRTDLLA

-350 HSHVELE
+350 HSHGELE

-363 RRNRNL
+363 RGDRNL

-395 GRGQAAPLAEEGAVA
+395 GRGRAAPLANERDVA
-410 SRLEGTTLTDG
+410 ARLETASLTDG
-421 QRDAVRTILLSEDRI
+421 QRDAVRTILQSKDSI

-459 DRPVIGLAPSSAAAR
+459 DRLVIGLAPSSAAAR

-497 GDVDGPELRE
+497 GDAGDAELRE
-507 ACERFRGAL
+507 ARERFRGAV

-521 ASMIGTVQ
+521 ASMVGTVQ

-534 NVAERLGAARL
+534 NVAERIGAARL

-592 HMVAGDAELAVQALG
+592 HMVAGDADLAIQSLG
-607 ADVKE
+607 GDVKE

-618 PETAARLW
+618 PETAANLW

-703 GLRKGDAWRVT
+703 GLGKGEAWRVT
-714 GSGGDG
+714 GSGEDG

-726 GTNGGFKP
+726 GARGGFRP
-734 SGNAAHN
+734 SGNASHN

-764 GELGVV
+764 GGPGVV
-770 NGERGTIEEIGRK
+770 NGERGAIEEIGRK

-794 LSPRADDDGLR
+794 LTFKTDDDGLR

-877 LEATGHAVRHME
+877 LEATGHAVRHLE
-889 HEVSRKEPLRPA
+889 REVSRKEPLRPA
-901 LREWRRLEAE
+901 LQEWRKLEAE
-911 AERDGISPFLAEGVD
+911 AERDGISPFLAEEAD
-926 ELLDRLRQRAEA
+926 ALLDRLRERAEA

-951 ADHDGHVRGLEL
+951 ADHDAHVGGQDREALEDML
-963 HAIEEAWRSLRARA
+963 QHLRSRAA
-977 EREGAN
+977 SEGRNVA
-983 ISVLPGAG
+983 VQPGAG
-991 AVLKRTGEFAERH
+991 AVLKMAGE
-1004 PGSLPE
+1004 
-1010 PLSEG
+1010 LSERRPEALPKPLADF
-1015 VRECRARMRDLGDRL
+1015 VSECGTRMRELGDRL
-1030 DHAGAGIMRAAKERD
+1030 DRVGPR
-1045 EALAE
+1045 L
-1050 IERDWR
+1050 
-1056 DRRAKVAFHEDCDI
+1056 RRAERELSAIENDWLGSRIKAGLKGEHV
-1070 AFLPGT
+1070 AFLPET
-1076 EALLERT
+1076 DALLKRT
-1083 REFEERHPGALPKAT
+1083 ADFALEHTGALPKAT
-1098 ADLAKDCEDVR
+1098 ADAARACESLRQRWGRLQRVAKE
-1109 GRWKRFER
+1109 
-1117 AVGEVADCAET
+1117 VGNGLDGSGA
-1128 SEPPGEATCRA
+1128 PGKAARKA
-1139 MTEAEELLAD
+1139 M
-1149 DRLSARVLD
+1149 
-1158 QGALLPVK
+1158 
-1166 NALADL
+1166 
-1172 NERRAVEDRVR
+1172 
-1183 DLRKD
+1183 
-1188 LETIEAEAER
+1188 AEAENLLRDGRLSGKAEREGIRVPLTAALGILNARLSR
-1198 QGCHPFHVEGYGHF
+1198 QELIGDLQRDREALMAEARRERCHPYRAPGYGRF
-1212 TERLEGFGHDLPPDL
+1212 MERLGSAGHDLPPDL
-1227 AEMARDLPGLQARD
+1227 AGMVREMPKLDARD
-1241 REVRQGVKEVAGFE
+1241 REIRQGVREVTDFV
-1255 ARRRRIINRA
+1255 ARRREIIDSA
-1265 AWLRPEAPLGKGL
+1265 ARRRPDRPLGKGRVG
-1278 ASSYG
+1278 SYG
-1283 RWARSAPKV
+1283 RWTRSAPKM
-1292 IERGEMLAGDPLLSP
+1292 IERGERLARDPLLTP
-1307 DDRKTLERSLSRI
+1307 DDRKTLEKALARLHAAPDTDALDARSLK
-1320 RTAPDADGLDAQRVR
+1320 A
-1335 TWEGIL
+1335 WEGIL
-1341 DRAEEQGCHRY
+1341 DRAEEQGCHRF
-1352 FVKDYYDFVHG
+1352 FVEGYDAFVEELDSG
-1363 LERSPC
+1363 PSRSPGFNMFVVGERSERWDMQAEQAR
-1369 HSLKNTHFG
+1369 LRFVDRDLAKAL
-1378 IRERTAWHEMLCREG
+1378 RERDEG
-1393 WVRHIDSELARAV
+1393 GRA
-1406 GQREAG
+1406 
-1412 GERFVSEMHPYA
+1412 FVAEMHPYP
-1424 RWRHEATR
+1424 RW
-1432 WVKEAREALGDPET
+1432 KREAERSVGELRDVLSDRERFDR
-1446 YGPHLARVPG
+1446 HLARVPG
-1456 LEKRLRETATA
+1456 LERRLRETAAA
-1467 VSETVRC
+1467 VSDTIRR

-1481 VEAAYK
+1481 VEAAYERE
-1487 VQMEREREMRQREL
+1487 MEREREL
-1501 EQERTRAPS
+1501 ERIRNPS
-1510 RYMGAEIDIG
+1510 RYMGAEIDFG
-1520 P
+1520 R